1 MGNLIILWL
10 YNSINH
16 NFTQCNNTNQIMGR
30 FWNINLQLSY
40 LHYCPQ
46 LYCNFRSSEATLN
59 STSGSLGRSSF
70 EVTESIEASDTT
82 LHTNSTNGGLLRS
95 QVRFQKFISHFY
107 IFWWMSFVCFSC
119 SDHSRYLQTLVQIF
133 LTQFLGFSNMIK
145 SVCIYLNKRKLILK
159 KCCTFERP
167 HCFWACK

>member
-1 MGNLIILWL
+1 MEILQ
-10 YNSINH
+10 
-16 NFTQCNNTNQIMGR
+16 NFVAFSEYMNFNNTNQIMGR

-70 EVTESIEASDTT
+70 EVAESIEASDTT

-95 QVRFQKFISHFY
+95 QVRFQKFNMHLS
-107 IFWWMSFVCFSC
+107 IFQWMSFLFYSCFN
-119 SDHSRYLQTLVQIF
+119 HF
-133 LTQFLGFSNMIK
+133 
-145 SVCIYLNKRKLILK
+145 
-159 KCCTFERP
+159 
-167 HCFWACK
+167 

>member
-1 MGNLIILWL
+1 MGNLIILLL
-10 YNSINH
+10 YYSINH

-30 FWNINLQLSY
+30 FWNINLQLSQ

-46 LYCNFRSSEATLN
+46 LYCNFRKSEATLN

-95 QVRFQKFISHFY
+95 QVRFQNFIRCLF
-107 IFWWMSFVCFSC
+107 IFQWMSFLCYSRF
-119 SDHSRYLQTLVQIF
+119 DHSRSLQTLIQMLAYILGQI
-133 LTQFLGFSNMIK
+133 LGFFNSI
-145 SVCIYLNKRKLILK
+145 SEFL
-159 KCCTFERP
+159 
-167 HCFWACK
+167 

>member
-1 MGNLIILWL
+1 MLSTALRADTKLTAHKTKIIFEFLQGILKGRTNRAQPSQPILKICHNLIGNLIILWL
-10 YNSINH
+10 YYSINH
-16 NFTQCNNTNQIMGR
+16 NFTQCKNTNQIMGR

-95 QVRFQKFISHFY
+95 QVRFQKFIRHLF
-107 IFWWMSFVCFSC
+107 IFQWMSFLFYSRF
-119 SDHSRYLQTLVQIF
+119 DHF
-133 LTQFLGFSNMIK
+133 
-145 SVCIYLNKRKLILK
+145 
-159 KCCTFERP
+159 
-167 HCFWACK
+167 